1 MLINIFIFYIIIIY
15 YFFYFQ
21 KMIEINVNKNI
32 NKDIIKP
39 INFNTNPVDEFIEN
53 YKYNQNN
60 EILKFFGI
68 KSFNNIENDMNLIK
82 NYIDN
87 KDYKELIKFILNLD
101 SYELETISKNNK
113 NLFQEN
119 DNSKLFYFI
128 KRFISNSILL
138 DCEELNE
145 ILNSIIIDKK
155 SKLIKSIRIIIQNL
169 EKSKLFYF
177 YFYNQY
183 KTNLNTLI
191 DKSLYSATE
200 QSNLITDFLKTILIT
215 NRNHNKILNR
225 KNNLLIFNGVIEN
238 SEEDFN
244 LENRDLL
251 KMWFIETSN
260 DDFIYLHK
268 KLEKEIGDLDELF
281 NNFNKEDKYLID
293 SLIYYIENKAAYYC
307 LEINDGI
314 KKNDPSVIIRSLIN
328 IYKEKIIGKV
338 NITYKQ
344 LYEKDLIEI
353 FKDDEEYSFI
363 INQLIN

>member
-1 MLINIFIFYIIIIY
+1 MLINIFIFYLIIIII
-15 YFFYFQ
+15 FYFQ
-21 KMIEINVNKNI
+21 KMIEVDIKKNI
-32 NKDIIKP
+32 NKNIIKP
-39 INFNTNPVDEFIEN
+39 INFNTIPVDEFIEN

-68 KSFNNIENDMNLIK
+68 KNFNNIENDSDLIK
-82 NYIDN
+82 KYIDN
-87 KDYKELIKFILNLD
+87 KDYKELIKFILKLD
-101 SYELETISKNNK
+101 SYELEMISKNNK

-145 ILNSIIIDKK
+145 ILNSIINDKK

-169 EKSKLFYF
+169 ENSKLFYF

-191 DKSLYSATE
+191 DKSLHSPKD
-200 QSNLITDFLKTILIT
+200 QSDLITDFLKTILIT
-215 NRNHNKILNR
+215 NRKHNKILDR
-225 KNNLLIFNGVIEN
+225 KRNKLILNDIIDN
-238 SEEDFN
+238 SGEDFN

-251 KMWFIETSN
+251 KKWFIETSK

-268 KLEKEIGDLDELF
+268 KIEKEIDHLDELF

-293 SLIYYIENKAAYYC
+293 SLIYYIENKALYYC

-314 KKNDPSVIIRSLIN
+314 NKKDPFVIIRSLVN
-328 IYKEKIIGKV
+328 IYKEKIVDKV
-338 NITYKQ
+338 IIIYKQ